1 MTSPIIELIKMENS
15 FKIDPKKLL
24 VEFKLTGVYSFSE
37 FKNFFESVLSHPD
50 FKPGFKILCDAQD
63 MDFSKMT
70 PDDIYE
76 LVKLDNEIRVK
87 RGAGKTAF
95 LVKGDLQFGLSRM
108 LELQRDINRQD
119 PLRVFK
125 NPDEARRWLGI

>member
-1 MTSPIIELIKMENS
+1 
-15 FKIDPKKLL
+15 
-24 VEFKLTGVYSFSE
+24 
-37 FKNFFESVLSHPD
+37 
-50 FKPGFKILCDAQD
+50 

-76 LVKLDNEIRVK
+76 LVKLDNEIKVK